1 MILELFKMFGKKP
14 EKSKNVAKE
23 RLKLVLVHDR
33 ADLSPRFLDMIK
45 SDIIRVISEYADID
59 EEGLDI
65 KLTRMKKDGANS
77 SISALVANIPITK
90 IKDNHWF
97 FKKLLI
103 YFSN

>member
-1 MILELFKMFGKKP
+1 MDFMKLFGKKE

-33 ADLSPRFLDMIK
+33 ADLSPKFLDMIK

-65 KLTRMKKDGANS
+65 KMTRMKRDTDS
-77 SISALVANIPITK
+77 RTISALVANIPI
-90 IKDNHWF
+90 IKV
-97 FKKLLI
+97 K
-103 YFSN
+103 